1 MLHTDK
7 AVDLLKVHE
16 GYRQYPY
23 DCTEGLNTIGY
34 YGNLESRGLTEIE
47 ASYLLHCD
55 VKLAESEL
63 MDQYEYYWSLS
74 PNRKVVLINMMVN
87 LGSTRLRGFKN
98 MHRAI
103 EDRDYVKA
111 SLEMLDSRWADQVG
125 QRALTL
131 SEIMLNNKIE
141 VIK

>member
-34 YGNLESRGLTEIE
+34 GRNLESRGLTEIE

-55 VKLAESEL
+55 V
-63 MDQYEYYWSLS
+63 
-74 PNRKVVLINMMVN
+74 N
-87 LGSTRLRGFKN
+87 LVATS
-98 MHRAI
+98 
-103 EDRDYVKA
+103 
-111 SLEMLDSRWADQVG
+111 QVD
-125 QRALTL
+125 TV
-131 SEIMLNNKIE
+131 SFM
-141 VIK
+141 